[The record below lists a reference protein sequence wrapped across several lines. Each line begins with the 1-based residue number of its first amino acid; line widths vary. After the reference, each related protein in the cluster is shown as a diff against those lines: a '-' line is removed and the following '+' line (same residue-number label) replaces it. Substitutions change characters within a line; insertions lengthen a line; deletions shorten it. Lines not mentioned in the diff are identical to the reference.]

1 GLGWDITA
9 IHTAYPEYLNA
20 QVRKLIF
27 HKDQN
32 PFLAEVF
39 KEVGS
44 PKERQEVIQS
54 PEPCIILATSGM
66 LVGGPSVEY
75 LRGLGDNPNNTLAI
89 VSYQGEGSLG
99 RRVQRGEREIAF
111 TNGTNQELL
120 QIKCRV
126 ETFEEFSAHSN
137 RKQLLNFI
145 YKCSPRPKKVIV
157 NHGESSRC
165 LDLAS
170 AIHKFMR
177 IETSAPRNLEAVRL
191 K

>member
-1 GLGWDITA
+1 MGKAHADL
-9 IHTAYPEYLNA
+9 PYL
-20 QVRKLIF
+20 
-27 HKDQN
+27 
-32 PFLAEVF
+32 P
-39 KEVGS
+39 
-44 PKERQEVIQS
+44 
-54 PEPCIILATSGM
+54 
-66 LVGGPSVEY
+66 LV
-75 LRGLGDNPNNTLAI
+75 AKKI
-89 VSYQGEGSLG
+89 
-99 RRVQRGEREIAF
+99 
-111 TNGTNQELL
+111 L
-120 QIKCRV
+120 QIKCRI

-170 AIHKFMR
+170 AIHKLMR